1 MKKEEAKD
9 TAMVTSP
16 AAAGGTIGGMRVRGL
31 QNDGERTVST
41 HEEKV
46 AEEDVIA
53 VKTEGTVMIDD
64 VVEVYGGPPEVEE
77 WEKKEEID
85 DMMVEYG
92 GPNMLKEE
100 KYAPD
105 IDDMAPMYGPP
116 IA

>member
-1 MKKEEAKD
+1 MARGKSSD
-9 TAMVTSP
+9 CRINDLRNIY
-16 AAAGGTIGGMRVRGL
+16 GTHADSG
-31 QNDGERTVST
+31 S
-41 HEEKV
+41 
-46 AEEDVIA
+46 
-53 VKTEGTVMIDD
+53 
-64 VVEVYGGPPEVEE
+64 